1 MRGFLL
7 RLGLQLLIVLD
18 ARAVDHQLTL
28 HVHPLGD
35 DANDGSALAPMR
47 TPNGARD
54 KLRQL
59 ISTMDSSG
67 SLEGGMTEV
76 ILHPGIYPP
85 LHLHEADSGTIQHP
99 VLWTGRPGAVL
110 SGGVQIPPHLFTPR
124 SPGDEVLVA
133 NLSAVPDV
141 PADLGSIVHGSGVR
155 GCLNDR
161 VELFVGTHR
170 MVLARFPNL
179 NVQPS
184 DGTISWDANWLRGN
198 GNFNMHGSEAYCKG
212 EDPQN
217 VTGCILL
224 NPLPKALGA
233 HVHDVATS
241 LGSCANVSGEW
252 RDKYQPAGS
261 DTMHITQVG
270 CSLTITDPA
279 GSWRT
284 ATGTIDGVQI
294 TAKFGGKPTSPVLIG
309 VYHDGTTPRK
319 ITWSNHGV
327 WTQGH
332 YPPCPLKVCATHPNR
347 TYCPSN
353 STPGQCDHA
362 PSPASSCPPCATS
375 PVAQRAARWVAEG
388 TGWIHAYLL
397 FDWADTYNKIIDVVR
412 GVELRY
418 DPPDQTRNN
427 ARFYVVNLLSEL
439 DAPGA
444 SSAFCVPRAYLV
456 SQRMASNY
464 KLTCVRRVLHRSQ
477 DTAALF
483 LPPDSTLCYVT
494 ARSLQERNGTAAQRC
509 ESCHRTRVGDSA
521 RPWFWRISHG
531 SDWHFYQK
539 LHGCWPCT
547 RRNHVAWDRQRGG

>member
-1 MRGFLL
+1 MRSCGFRL
-7 RLGLQLLIVLD
+7 RLGLQLLIALD
-18 ARAVDHQLTL
+18 AHGAVDQSLTL

-35 DANDGSALAPMR
+35 DTNDGGSALAPMR

-59 ISTMDSSG
+59 MSTMDSSG
-67 SLEGGMTEV
+67 AAEGGMTQV

-85 LHLHEADSGTIQHP
+85 LHLHEADSGTRRRP

-110 SGGVQIPPHLFTPR
+110 SGGVPIPPHLFTPR
-124 SPGDEVLVA
+124 SSGDEVLVA
-133 NLSAVPDV
+133 NLTAVPDV

-161 VELFVGTHR
+161 VELFVGAHR

-179 NVQPS
+179 DVSSS

-198 GNFNMHGSEAYCKG
+198 GDFNTHGSEAYCKG

-224 NPLPKALGA
+224 NPLPKTLGPLQGPA
-233 HVHDVATS
+233 HDAAGS
-241 LGSCANVSGEW
+241 SAGSCANVSGLW
-252 RDKYQPAGS
+252 RDKYQPPGS
-261 DTMHITQVG
+261 DTMHIAQVG
-270 CSLTITDPA
+270 CALTITEPS

-294 TAKFGGKPTSPVLIG
+294 TAKFGDGPTSPVLTG
-309 VYHDGTTPRK
+309 VYDGFSIPHK

-327 WTQGH
+327 WTTGH
-332 YPPCPLKVCATHPNR
+332 YPPCPLKACATHPNR

-353 STPGQCDHA
+353 STPGQCDR
-362 PSPASSCPPCATS
+362 PPTPASSCPPCAAS
-375 PVAQRAARWVAEG
+375 PIARRAARWVAEG

-397 FDWADTYNKIIDVVR
+397 FDWADTYNRIVDVVR

-444 SSAFCVPRAYLV
+444 SSAFCVSPCLR
-456 SQRMASNY
+456 
-464 KLTCVRRVLHRSQ
+464 HE
-477 DTAALF
+477 
-483 LPPDSTLCYVT
+483 P
-494 ARSLQERNGTAAQRC
+494 
-509 ESCHRTRVGDSA
+509 GD
-521 RPWFWRISHG
+521 G
-531 SDWHFYQK
+531 Q
-539 LHGCWPCT
+539 
-547 RRNHVAWDRQRGG
+547 